1 MKKSDSLANLQKEIT
16 RENYR
21 LLKTGPEGF
30 HKLGGIVYLRTLQR
44 FNTYFVCQGS
54 PTIHTTYIDL
64 NRGWV
69 HPKRVSFMVSELI
82 IIIANICI

>member
-30 HKLGGIVYLRTLQR
+30 HKLGGNVDIAKIRLPKESY
-44 FNTYFVCQGS
+44 NTYILHRF
-54 PTIHTTYIDL
+54 
-64 NRGWV
+64 
-69 HPKRVSFMVSELI
+69 K
-82 IIIANICI
+82 